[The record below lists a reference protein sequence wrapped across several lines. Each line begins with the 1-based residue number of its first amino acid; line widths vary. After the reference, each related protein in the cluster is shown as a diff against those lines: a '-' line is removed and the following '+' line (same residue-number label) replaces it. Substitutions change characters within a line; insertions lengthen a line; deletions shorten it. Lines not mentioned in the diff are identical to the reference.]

1 MPPMIAPVNP
11 ARHRFDADAER
22 RSPDVKRG
30 LAAKGWRGRYWALAA
45 RARSGEGGGRG
56 TCARRVAAAGGTACP
71 APA

>member
-11 ARHRFDADAER
+11 ARHRFDADAEW
-22 RSPDVKRG
+22 RSPDVERG

-45 RARSGEGGGRG
+45 RARIGEGGGSG
-56 TCARRVAAAGGTACP
+56 TCARRVAVAGVTACP

>member
-22 RSPDVKRG
+22 RSSDVKRG

-56 TCARRVAAAGGTACP
+56 TCARRVAVAGGTACP